1 MKKKLKSSLLGITFI
16 LLTAITGFSQCK
28 EVVWPE
34 NKAKAEES
42 VALYG
47 DAMKQQ
53 NWRAAVPPFQWMLKN
68 APNWNTKLYID

>member
-53 NWRAAVPPFQWMLKN
+53 ELASSCSPFSVD
-68 APNWNTKLYID
+68 A